1 MGVFLSVKNFSLP
14 WLPLSVFLC
23 EITEMILLCKNYAKR
38 TLENKNKM
46 TAGRPPKPTELKRL
60 LGNPGQRPLP
70 DLNNITHLPMA
81 REIPALP
88 ENIGE
93 QGTKLWNRAWAMAVT
108 WLSPVSDIDAISN
121 AAFLADA
128 SEAARNKYMATLDA
142 ADGRAYVAINKAY
155 TDALASLGFDPI
167 ARSRLGVAEVKAAT
181 SIDKLLERRQNRAKA
196 DTIIVEAESEII
208 ETGALNNNEPNS
220 N

>member
-1 MGVFLSVKNFSLP
+1 
-14 WLPLSVFLC
+14 
-23 EITEMILLCKNYAKR
+23 
-38 TLENKNKM
+38 M

-81 REIPALP
+81 REIPTPPDTL
-88 ENIGE
+88 GE
-93 QGTKLWNRAWAMAVT
+93 TGIKLWNRAWGMAVT

-128 SEAARNKYMATLDA
+128 SEAARNKYMATLESN
-142 ADGRAYVAINKAY
+142 DGRAFVAINKAY

-181 SIDKLLERRQNRAKA
+181 SIDKLLERRHNRAKA
-196 DTIIVEAESEII
+196 DTIIVEAESELI
-208 ETGALNNNEPNS
+208 ETGDEVINEANS

>member
-1 MGVFLSVKNFSLP
+1 
-14 WLPLSVFLC
+14 
-23 EITEMILLCKNYAKR
+23 
-38 TLENKNKM
+38 M

>member
-1 MGVFLSVKNFSLP
+1 
-14 WLPLSVFLC
+14 
-23 EITEMILLCKNYAKR
+23 
-38 TLENKNKM
+38 M

-81 REIPALP
+81 KEIPAYPDTL
-88 ENIGE
+88 GE
-93 QGTKLWNRAWAMAVT
+93 QGKKLWDRAWAMAVT

-128 SEAARNKYMATLDA
+128 SEAARNKYMATLESADA
-142 ADGRAYVAINKAY
+142 KAFVAINKAY
-155 TDALASLGFDPI
+155 TDALTDLGFNPI

-181 SIDKLLERRQNRAKA
+181 SIDKLLERRQNRANA
-196 DTIIVEAESEII
+196 ATIIVEAESELI
-208 ETGALNNNEPNS
+208 ETGAEVINETNS